1 MSYDELSYRVR
12 YDLDDKTVSV
22 VCFAPKHLALIP
34 DGTYSV
40 DELPPVLRDRLAV
53 LSVLAPPPPPVDVQ
67 GIGQRIDERTFW
79 VYL

>member
-34 DGTYSV
+34 D
-40 DELPPVLRDRLAV
+40 VLRDRLAV